1 MKNRQYGF
9 TLIELLVTVAI
20 AAVLASLAVPS
31 FRTMLVKRSVESAA
45 DAMVGDFRFA
55 RSEAVKR
62 STKVV
67 ICASSNG
74 TACSN
79 SGASWKD
86 GWLIF
91 VPSAASGAFTTGDE
105 ILRVQ
110 DALPSI
116 ASMAPTSG
124 GTLSKFTFEAT
135 GSAKAATQTFVVT
148 PTGTVPAGVTRV
160 ICISNQGRASV
171 KAGSSCS

>member
-31 FRTMLVKRSVESAA
+31 FRTMLVKRSVEAAA
-45 DAMVGDFRFA
+45 DAMVRDFRLA

-67 ICASSNG
+67 ICASANG
-74 TACSN
+74 TSCSG
-79 SGASWKD
+79 SGTSWKD
-86 GWLIF
+86 GWLVF
-91 VPSAASGAFTTGDE
+91 VPSAASGAFTAGDE

-124 GTLSKFTFEAT
+124 ATLDKFTFEAT
-135 GSAKAATQTFVVT
+135 GSAKGAAQTFVVT

-160 ICISNQGRASV
+160 VCISFQGRAGV
-171 KAGSSCS
+171 KTGTSC